1 MHLSGFYSLIILL
14 LTILLAPLSLSAQT
28 AANAPEAAPSRPAL
42 VPSIRLERI
51 TPLATTYHPAPPAAL
66 ICPQLAGPLTMD
78 GNLSDWPAPQG
89 NETLSLGESEAP
101 RVVLRA
107 AWDEAALYLSAEIT
121 DTTIMLSAPEDI
133 YSGDWLALALFSIGS
148 ECGALPEQEAHTY
161 LISASAQGPLLLTA
175 EGDKI
180 PTEKTLAVADTPGR
194 RIIELCLPWTSL
206 RPLSPFGNDGMRL
219 AIRLETRKSA
229 DEIEPNVIDTHGNEA
244 RLLMQRGEAKAI
256 KAYLCLASEDLP
268 AGESFEGTL
277 FVIAPQ
283 PTAAL
288 PLRLQI
294 TTTKADGSARNLYQI
309 STLLR
314 LEQGLNSFRLH
325 WDAGDQP
332 AGEYGVKCSAI
343 SEATELFNVTSAF
356 RITPKSSAWQ
366 QLDEDSKT
374 LSVKSVLEKLQKAE
388 PAAGIKFAVM
398 GDLRGGERIFSELL
412 SQAAREGAQFAVVT
426 GDLVSSGLPNQY
438 LNFAELLKNAPLPV
452 LPTPGNHDYQ
462 NQGKGYYTRLF
473 GQLNYSFDLA
483 GYRFILLDNADG
495 QLTASQLNWLE
506 AKLQTPLPKFVFLHV
521 PPANIKAWEW
531 HAFTTGADRF
541 VSLME
546 QYKPARVF
554 VAHIHAYDRATLNG
568 VEYILSGAAGAPF
581 HSQLGPQ
588 SMIYHFILV
597 EAAPAGVT
605 DSVTKLGWEKE
616 QKEAVPAKPATTTAP
631 AAAPAAG
638 G

>member
-1 MHLSGFYSLIILL
+1 
-14 LTILLAPLSLSAQT
+14 
-28 AANAPEAAPSRPAL
+28 

-89 NETLSLGESEAP
+89 NETRSLGEGDAP
-101 RVVLRA
+101 RVVIRA

-121 DTTIMLSAPEDI
+121 DTTIRLSEPDDI
-133 YSGDWLALALFSIGS
+133 YSGDWLALSLFS
-148 ECGALPEQEAHTY
+148 EATEFGALPEPEAHTY
-161 LISASAQGPLLLTA
+161 LISASAQGPQLLTA
-175 EGDKI
+175 SGDKI

-194 RIIELCLPWTSL
+194 RVIELALPWTSL
-206 RPLSPFGNDGMRL
+206 RPLSPFGNDGIRL
-219 AIRLETRKSA
+219 AIRLETRHSA

-244 RLLMQRGEAKAI
+244 LLLMQRGEAKAI
-256 KAYLCLASEDLP
+256 NAYLCLASEALP

-277 FVIAPQ
+277 YVNSPR
-283 PTAAL
+283 PTAAM

-294 TTTKADGSARNLYQI
+294 TKTKADKSERNLYQI

-332 AGEYGVKCSAI
+332 EGDYAVKCSAV
-343 SEATELFNVTSAF
+343 SEAKEVFAVQTAF
-356 RITPKSSAWQ
+356 RISPKSSAWK
-366 QLDEDSKT
+366 QLDEDRKT
-374 LSVKSVLEKLQKAE
+374 LSVKAVLEKLQKAE
-388 PAAGIKFAVM
+388 PAAGVKFAVM

-412 SQAAREGAQFAVVT
+412 AQAAREGAQFAVVT
-426 GDLVSSGLPNQY
+426 GDLVSSGQPNQY

-462 NQGKGYYTRLF
+462 NQGKGYYARLF

-483 GYRFILLDNADG
+483 GYRFIMLDNADG
-495 QLTASQLNWLE
+495 QLTPSQLSWLE

-521 PPANIKAWEW
+521 PPANIKAWDW

-546 QYKPARVF
+546 QYKSAKVF

-568 VEYILSGAAGAPF
+568 VEYILSGAAGAPL

-588 SMIYHFILV
+588 SMIYHFVLV
-597 EAAPAGVT
+597 DAAPAGVT

-616 QKEAVPAKPATTTAP
+616 QKEAVPAKPAATP
-631 AAAPAAG
+631 AAAG
-638 G
+638 N